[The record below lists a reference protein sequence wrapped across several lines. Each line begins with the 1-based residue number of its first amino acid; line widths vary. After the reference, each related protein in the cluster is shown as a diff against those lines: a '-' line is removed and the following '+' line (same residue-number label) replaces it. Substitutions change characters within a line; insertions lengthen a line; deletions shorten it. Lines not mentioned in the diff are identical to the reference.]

1 MYGIMAQ
8 VFHQYSVTTLFIRK
22 NVIVAVY
29 LENWKHT
36 NSKNWLD
43 NLFNDLYGFDGTTY
57 PLDCFTYKYEW
68 DD

>member
-1 MYGIMAQ
+1 MYGIMTQ
-8 VFHQYSVTTLFIRK
+8 VLHQYSALFIQK
-22 NVIVAVY
+22 IVVTVY

-36 NSKNWLD
+36 NYKNGLD
-43 NLFNDLYGFDGTTY
+43 NSFNDLYGFDGTTY